1 MVVYRDS
8 LDNNTAIEPP
18 LSKGKMER
26 PSYLHKYMFDWE
38 ILDVVVGGK
47 SALDTKNFL
56 GPMSSIEQV
65 NQFLKGYGLDPNDH
79 VTKAELFGNFQEA
92 LQFIKRYFL
101 KEGNPDGLEL
111 KLPNSLLMISDIS
124 QLFLMATD
132 DNPGKKEDKLWAEVI
147 LKVMHTI
154 MHADKD
160 LRSNYFNIVQQQIF
174 DRFYKYIFRSDSD
187 RLFIGMKGSDKVVP
201 LVDFETKSKKTR
213 ESVIIKLLHKAENVA
228 EELFDRVGVRF
239 VTNTRFDTLR
249 VIRFLVEQNIVI
261 PHNNKPSR
269 AINTMID
276 LHKFKIA
283 HQRVLKMA
291 LRNNL
296 SEERFLG
303 AMEREIMDCNLNRD
317 PKDRNKFTAKSYQ
330 SIQFTC
336 RQLIEY
342 KNPFLGEFNE
352 LRRIA
357 KKSNPEENELARRVL
372 NMDIS
377 LVARDI
383 RFFYPYEIQIVDQAA
398 YLENSQ
404 GEASHQE
411 YKRQQV
417 LSAMRRVFKPMIEYK
432 NLNVC

>member
-1 MVVYRDS
+1 
-8 LDNNTAIEPP
+8 
-18 LSKGKMER
+18 MER
-26 PSYLHKYMFDWE
+26 PSYLQKYMFDWE
-38 ILDVVVGGK
+38 IFDVVVGGK

-56 GPMSSIEQV
+56 GPMSSNEQV

-79 VTKAELFGNFQEA
+79 VAKSELFGNFQEA
-92 LQFIKRYFL
+92 MQFIRRYFL
-101 KEGNPDGLEL
+101 REGNPDGLDI
-111 KLPNSLLMISDIS
+111 KVPNSLLMISDIS

-132 DNPGKKEDKLWAEVI
+132 DNIVKKEDKLWAEAV

-160 LRSNYFNIVQQQIF
+160 LRSNYFNIVQTQIF
-174 DRFYKYIFRSDSD
+174 DRFYKYVFRSDD
-187 RLFIGMKGSDKVVP
+187 NKLFIGVKGTEDVVP

-239 VTNTRFDTLR
+239 ITHSRFDTLR
-249 VIRFLVEQNIVI
+249 LIRFLLEKNIVI

-269 AINTMID
+269 AVNTMID
-276 LHKFKIA
+276 MVKFKEA
-283 HQRVLKMA
+283 HQALLKMA
-291 LRNNL
+291 IRNNL
-296 SEERFLG
+296 SEERFLA
-303 AMEREIMDCNLNRD
+303 AMERAAVESHKE
-317 PKDRNKFTAKSYQ
+317 PSESERNKHTSKAYQ

-342 KNPFLGEFNE
+342 KNPFLQEFND
-352 LRRIA
+352 LRKFA
-357 KKSNPEENELARRVL
+357 KTCNPEENELARKVL

-383 RFFYPYEIQIVDQAA
+383 RFFYPYEIQIVDHEAFK
-398 YLENSQ
+398 ENSQ

-411 YKRQQV
+411 YKRHQV
-417 LSAMRRVFKPMIEYK
+417 RSAMRRVFKSIIEYK
-432 NLNVC
+432 QIQL

>member
-1 MVVYRDS
+1 MDVV
-8 LDNNTAIEPP
+8 TKA
-18 LSKGKMER
+18 KMDR
-26 PSYLHKYMFDWE
+26 PHYLHKYMFDWE

-56 GPMSSIEQV
+56 GPMSTIEQV
-65 NQFLKGYGLDPNDH
+65 NQFLVGYGLDPNDH

-92 LQFIKRYFL
+92 LQFIRRFFL
-101 KEGNPDGLEL
+101 KEGSPDGLDL
-111 KLPNSLLMISDIS
+111 RLPNSLLMISDIS

-132 DNPGKKEDKLWAEVI
+132 DNPNKREDKIWAEII

-154 MHADKD
+154 VHADKD
-160 LRSNYFNIVQQQIF
+160 LRSNYFNIVQTQIF
-174 DRFYKYIFRSDSD
+174 DRFYKYIFRSDEGK
-187 RLFIGMKGSDKVVP
+187 LFLGIKGSENVVA

-239 VTNTRFDTLR
+239 VTESRFDTLR
-249 VIRFLVEQNIVI
+249 VIRFLLEKNIVI

-276 LHKFKIA
+276 LQKFKEA

-291 LRNNL
+291 FRNNL
-296 SEERFLG
+296 SEDRFI
-303 AMEREIMDCNLNRD
+303 AAIEREIQDCYLNQEGRD
-317 PKDRNKFTAKSYQ
+317 KNKFTSKSYQ

-342 KNPFLGEFNE
+342 KNPFLLEFND

-357 KKSNPEENELARRVL
+357 KIHNSDENELARRVL
-372 NMDIS
+372 SMDIS

-383 RFFYPYEIQIVDQAA
+383 RFFYPYEIQIVDKLAFQQ
-398 YLENSQ
+398 NSQ

-417 LSAMRRVFKPMIEYK
+417 QSAMKRIFKPMIELK
-432 NLNVC
+432 NL

>member
-1 MVVYRDS
+1 
-8 LDNNTAIEPP
+8 
-18 LSKGKMER
+18 MER
-26 PSYLHKYMFDWE
+26 PSYLQKYMFDWE
-38 ILDVVVGGK
+38 IFDVVIGGK

-65 NQFLKGYGLDPNDH
+65 NQFLKGYGLDPNDR
-79 VTKAELFGNFQEA
+79 VAKSELFGNFQEA
-92 LQFIKRYFL
+92 MQFIRRYFL
-101 KEGNPDGLEL
+101 KEGNPDGLDL
-111 KLPNSLLMISDIS
+111 KVPNSLLMISDIS

-132 DNPGKKEDKLWAEVI
+132 DNVVKKEDKLWAEVV

-160 LRSNYFNIVQQQIF
+160 LRSNYFSIVQTQIF
-174 DRFYKYIFRSDSD
+174 DRFYKYVFRSDD
-187 RLFIGMKGSDKVVP
+187 DKLFIGVRGTEDRVP

-239 VTNTRFDTLR
+239 VTHTRFDSLR
-249 VIRFLVEQNIVI
+249 LIRFLLEKNIVI

-276 LHKFKIA
+276 MPKFKEA
-283 HQRVLKMA
+283 HQTLLKMA
-291 LRNNL
+291 IRNNL
-296 SEERFLG
+296 SEERFLS
-303 AMEREIMDCNLNRD
+303 AMERAAAESQII
-317 PKDRNKFTAKSYQ
+317 PAESERNKHTSKAYQ

-342 KNPFLGEFNE
+342 KNPFLQEFND

-357 KKSNPEENELARRVL
+357 KNSNPEENELARRVL

-383 RFFYPYEIQIVDQAA
+383 RFFYPYEIQVVDQEAFKA
-398 YLENSQ
+398 NSQ

-417 LSAMRRVFKPMIEYK
+417 RSAMKRVFKSIIEYK
-432 NLNVC
+432 QIEI

>member
-1 MVVYRDS
+1 
-8 LDNNTAIEPP
+8 
-18 LSKGKMER
+18 MER
-26 PSYLHKYMFDWE
+26 PNYLQKYMFDWE
-38 ILDVVVGGK
+38 MLDVVVGGK

-56 GPMSSIEQV
+56 GPMSSIDQV

-92 LQFIKRYFL
+92 IQFIKRYFL
-101 KEGNPDGLEL
+101 KEGNPDGLDL
-111 KLPNSLLMISDIS
+111 KLPNSLLMIGDIS

-132 DNPGKKEDKLWAEVI
+132 DSASKKEDKLWAEII

-154 MHADKD
+154 MHTDKD
-160 LRSNYFNIVQQQIF
+160 LRSNYFNIVQTQIF
-174 DRFYKYIFRSDSD
+174 DRFYKYIFRNDQD
-187 RLFIGMKGSDKVVP
+187 KLFIGIKGEDNFVP

-213 ESVIIKLLHKAENVA
+213 ESTIIKLLHKAENVA
-228 EELFDRVGVRF
+228 EELFDRVGIRF
-239 VTNTRFDTLR
+239 ITNSRFDTLR
-249 VIRFLVEQNIVI
+249 VIRFLIEKNIVI

-276 LHKFKIA
+276 LPRFKEA
-283 HQRVLKMA
+283 HQRVIKMA

-296 SEERFLG
+296 SEDRFVA
-303 AMEREIMDCNLNRD
+303 AMEREIQDCHLYGEGN
-317 PKDRNKFTAKSYQ
+317 DRNKFTSKSYQ

-342 KNPFLGEFNE
+342 KNPFLQDFNE
-352 LRRIA
+352 LRRVA
-357 KKSNPEENELARRVL
+357 KSLGDEENELARRVL

-383 RFFYPYEIQIVDQAA
+383 RFFYPYEIQIVDAEA
-398 YLENSQ
+398 YRENSQ
-404 GEASHQE
+404 GDASHQE

-417 LSAMRRVFKPMIEYK
+417 QSAMKRIFKAMIEFK
-432 NLNVC
+432 KIEI

>member
-1 MVVYRDS
+1 
-8 LDNNTAIEPP
+8 
-18 LSKGKMER
+18 
-26 PSYLHKYMFDWE
+26 MFDWE
-38 ILDVVVGGK
+38 MLDVVVGGK

-79 VTKAELFGNFQEA
+79 VAKAELFGNFQEA
-92 LQFIKRYFL
+92 IQFIKRYFL
-101 KEGNPDGLEL
+101 KEGNPDGLDL
-111 KLPNSLLMISDIS
+111 RLPNSLLMISDIS
-124 QLFLMATD
+124 QLFLIATD
-132 DNPGKKEDKLWAEVI
+132 DTPLKKEDKLWAEII

-154 MHADKD
+154 VHTDKD
-160 LRSNYFNIVQQQIF
+160 LRSNYFNIVQTQIF
-174 DRFYKYIFRSDSD
+174 DRFYKYIFRSDD
-187 RLFIGMKGSDKVVP
+187 GKLFIGIKGTENVVP

-213 ESVIIKLLHKAENVA
+213 ESTIIKLLHKAENVA

-239 VTNTRFDTLR
+239 VTDSRFDTLR
-249 VIRFLVEQNIVI
+249 VIRFLLEKNIVI

-276 LHKFKIA
+276 LPKFKEA
-283 HQRVLKMA
+283 HQRVIKMA

-296 SEERFLG
+296 SEERFVA
-303 AMEREIMDCNLNRD
+303 AMERAIQECHLQGETSE
-317 PKDRNKFTAKSYQ
+317 KNKFTSKSYQ

-342 KNPFLGEFNE
+342 KNPFLQEFND

-357 KKSNPEENELARRVL
+357 KGVLTNEDNELARRVM

-383 RFFYPYEIQIVDQAA
+383 RFFYPYEIQVVDKDAFR
-398 YLENSQ
+398 ENSQ
-404 GEASHQE
+404 GDASHQE

-417 LSAMRRVFKPMIEYK
+417 QSAMRRIFKAMIEYK
-432 NLNVC
+432 KIKL

>member
-1 MVVYRDS
+1 MD
-8 LDNNTAIEPP
+8 
-18 LSKGKMER
+18 R
-26 PSYLHKYMFDWE
+26 PSYLQKYMFDWE

-79 VTKAELFGNFQEA
+79 VAKAELFGNFQEA
-92 LQFIKRYFL
+92 VQFIKRYFL
-101 KEGNPDGLEL
+101 KEGNPDGLDL
-111 KLPNSLLMISDIS
+111 RLPNSLLMISDIS
-124 QLFLMATD
+124 QLFLMATED
-132 DNPGKKEDKLWAEVI
+132 TPQKKEDKLWAEAI

-160 LRSNYFNIVQQQIF
+160 LRSNYFNIVQTQIF
-174 DRFYKYIFRSDSD
+174 DRFYKYIFRGDD
-187 RLFIGMKGSDKVVP
+187 DKLYIGIKGTQDVVA

-228 EELFDRVGVRF
+228 EELFDRIGVRF

-249 VIRFLVEQNIVI
+249 VIRFLLEKNIVI

-276 LHKFKIA
+276 LHRFKEA
-283 HQRVLKMA
+283 HQRVIKMA
-291 LRNNL
+291 IRNNL
-296 SEERFLG
+296 SEERFVA
-303 AMEREIMDCNLNRD
+303 AMEREIQECNLLGETSE
-317 PKDRNKFTAKSYQ
+317 RNKFTSKSYQ

-342 KNPFLGEFNE
+342 KNPFLQEFND

-357 KKSNPEENELARRVL
+357 KKLNPEENELARRVL
-372 NMDIS
+372 SMDIS

-383 RFFYPYEIQIVDQAA
+383 RFFYPYEIQVVDQVAFM
-398 YLENSQ
+398 ENSQ
-404 GEASHQE
+404 GDASHQE

-417 LSAMRRVFKPMIEYK
+417 QSAMRRIFKAMIEYK
-432 NLNVC
+432 NIKL

>member
-1 MVVYRDS
+1 
-8 LDNNTAIEPP
+8 
-18 LSKGKMER
+18 
-26 PSYLHKYMFDWE
+26 MFDWE
-38 ILDVVVGGK
+38 MLDVVVGGK

-56 GPMSSIEQV
+56 GPMSSIDQV

-79 VTKAELFGNFQEA
+79 VAKAELFGNFQEA
-92 LQFIKRYFL
+92 IQFIKRYFL
-101 KEGNPDGLEL
+101 KESNPEGLDL

-132 DNPGKKEDKLWAEVI
+132 DNPQKKEDKLWSEII

-154 MHADKD
+154 VHADKD
-160 LRSNYFNIVQQQIF
+160 LRSNYFNIVQTQIF
-174 DRFYKYIFRSDSD
+174 DRFYKYIFRGDD
-187 RLFIGMKGSDKVVP
+187 DKLYIGIKGSGNVVQ
-201 LVDFETKSKKTR
+201 LIDFETKSKKTR

-239 VTNTRFDTLR
+239 VTQNRFDTLR
-249 VIRFLVEQNIVI
+249 VIRFLLEKNIVI

-276 LHKFKIA
+276 LQRFKEA

-296 SEERFLG
+296 SEERFVA
-303 AMEREIMDCNLNRD
+303 AMEREIQECNLQGET
-317 PKDRNKFTAKSYQ
+317 KERNKFSSKSYQ

-342 KNPFLGEFNE
+342 KNPFLQEFND

-357 KKSNPEENELARRVL
+357 KKLDTEENELARRVL

-377 LVARDI
+377 PVARDI
-383 RFFYPYEIQIVDQAA
+383 RFFYPYEIQVVDAVAFQ
-398 YLENSQ
+398 ENSQ
-404 GEASHQE
+404 GDASHQE

-417 LSAMRRVFKPMIEYK
+417 QSAMKRIFRAMMEFK
-432 NLNVC
+432 NL

>member
-1 MVVYRDS
+1 
-8 LDNNTAIEPP
+8 
-18 LSKGKMER
+18 MER
-26 PSYLHKYMFDWE
+26 PSYLQKYMFDWE
-38 ILDVVVGGK
+38 IFDVVIGGK

-65 NQFLKGYGLDPNDH
+65 NQFLKGYGLDPNDR
-79 VTKAELFGNFQEA
+79 VAKSELFGNFQEA
-92 LQFIKRYFL
+92 MQFIRRYFL
-101 KEGNPDGLEL
+101 KEGNPDGLDL
-111 KLPNSLLMISDIS
+111 KVPNSLLMISDIS

-132 DNPGKKEDKLWAEVI
+132 DNIVKKEDKLWAEVV

-160 LRSNYFNIVQQQIF
+160 LRSNYFSIVQTQIF
-174 DRFYKYIFRSDSD
+174 DRFYKYVFRSDD
-187 RLFIGMKGSDKVVP
+187 DKLFIGVRGTEDRVP

-239 VTNTRFDTLR
+239 VTHTRFDSLR
-249 VIRFLVEQNIVI
+249 LIRFLLEKNIVI

-276 LHKFKIA
+276 MPKFKEA
-283 HQRVLKMA
+283 HQTLLKMA
-291 LRNNL
+291 IRNNL
-296 SEERFLG
+296 SEERFLS
-303 AMEREIMDCNLNRD
+303 AMERAAAESQII
-317 PKDRNKFTAKSYQ
+317 PAESERNKHTSKAYQ

-342 KNPFLGEFNE
+342 KNPFLQEFND

-357 KKSNPEENELARRVL
+357 KNSNPEENELARRVL

-383 RFFYPYEIQIVDQAA
+383 RFFYPYEIQVVDQEAFKA
-398 YLENSQ
+398 NSQ

-417 LSAMRRVFKPMIEYK
+417 RSAMKRVFKSIIEYK
-432 NLNVC
+432 QIEI

>member
-1 MVVYRDS
+1 
-8 LDNNTAIEPP
+8 
-18 LSKGKMER
+18 MER
-26 PSYLHKYMFDWE
+26 PSYLQKYMFDWE
-38 ILDVVVGGK
+38 IFDVVVGGK

-56 GPMSSIEQV
+56 GPMSSNEQV

-79 VTKAELFGNFQEA
+79 VAKSELFGNFQEA
-92 LQFIKRYFL
+92 MQFIRRYFL
-101 KEGNPDGLEL
+101 REGNPDGLDI
-111 KLPNSLLMISDIS
+111 KVPNSLLMISDIS

-132 DNPGKKEDKLWAEVI
+132 DNIVKKEDKLWAEAI

-160 LRSNYFNIVQQQIF
+160 LRSNYFNIVQTQIF
-174 DRFYKYIFRSDSD
+174 DRFYKYVFRSDD
-187 RLFIGMKGSDKVVP
+187 NKLFIGVKGTEDVVP

-239 VTNTRFDTLR
+239 ITHSRFDTLR
-249 VIRFLVEQNIVI
+249 LIRFLLEKNIVI

-269 AINTMID
+269 AVNTMID
-276 LHKFKIA
+276 MVKFKEA
-283 HQRVLKMA
+283 HQALLKMA
-291 LRNNL
+291 IRNNL
-296 SEERFLG
+296 SEDRFLA
-303 AMEREIMDCNLNRD
+303 AMERAAVESNKE
-317 PKDRNKFTAKSYQ
+317 PSESERNKHTSKSYQ

-342 KNPFLGEFNE
+342 KNPFLQEFND
-352 LRRIA
+352 LRKFA
-357 KKSNPEENELARRVL
+357 KTCNPEENELARKVL

-383 RFFYPYEIQIVDQAA
+383 RFFYPYEIQIVDHEAFK
-398 YLENSQ
+398 ENSQ

-411 YKRQQV
+411 YKRHQV
-417 LSAMRRVFKPMIEYK
+417 RSAMRRVFKSIIEYK
-432 NLNVC
+432 QIQL